1 MVRSVKSAQSVQL
14 VTKYLTCNYEPK
26 STHNFLR
33 RFLFFYGMPKSEES
47 ETIYERVAKLEDE
60 AAALRA
66 ELDEMKHAL
75 RNELARHEI
84 KMVRKG
90 NEISSIID

>member
-1 MVRSVKSAQSVQL
+1 MTKSDEA
-14 VTKYLTCNYEPK
+14 
-26 STHNFLR
+26 
-33 RFLFFYGMPKSEES
+33 

-60 AAALRA
+60 VAALRS

-84 KMVRKG
+84 KMIRKG

>member
-1 MVRSVKSAQSVQL
+1 
-14 VTKYLTCNYEPK
+14 
-26 STHNFLR
+26 
-33 RFLFFYGMPKSEES
+33 MPKSSES
-47 ETIYERVAKLEDE
+47 ETIYDRIAKLEDE
-60 AAALRA
+60 VAALRA

-84 KMVRKG
+84 KMIRKG

>member
-1 MVRSVKSAQSVQL
+1 
-14 VTKYLTCNYEPK
+14 
-26 STHNFLR
+26 
-33 RFLFFYGMPKSEES
+33 MPKSSES
-47 ETIYERVAKLEDE
+47 ETIYDRIAKLEDE

-84 KMVRKG
+84 KMIRKG

>member
-1 MVRSVKSAQSVQL
+1 MSKKSD
-14 VTKYLTCNYEPK
+14 E
-26 STHNFLR
+26 
-33 RFLFFYGMPKSEES
+33 G

-60 AAALRA
+60 VAALI
-66 ELDEMKHAL
+66 DEIDFLKHAL

-90 NEISSIID
+90 NDVSSIID

>member
-1 MVRSVKSAQSVQL
+1 
-14 VTKYLTCNYEPK
+14 
-26 STHNFLR
+26 
-33 RFLFFYGMPKSEES
+33 MPKKSDEG

-60 AAALRA
+60 VAALI
-66 ELDEMKHAL
+66 DEIDFLKHAL

-90 NEISSIID
+90 NDISSIID